1 MVIRV
6 TKNITPSR
14 PTRYFPHLRK
24 HLIGR
29 QNEMFSIVASHH
41 LGPQHAPSFLSR
53 TPTARNMSPHHV
65 QASSRL
71 QGWNFRHS
79 NRSSRRKNNPHTQSL
94 TLHRPNKCR
103 TKILSF
109 TFTAESIPTS
119 LRASIAR
126 ADSVQSSIADSIAK
140 ADGLILMNLS
150 PHIPLERFRLT
161 GLIRLSAWN
170 AVHWFSA
177 IALKQGN

>member
-1 MVIRV
+1 
-6 TKNITPSR
+6 
-14 PTRYFPHLRK
+14 
-24 HLIGR
+24 
-29 QNEMFSIVASHH
+29 MFSNEASHH
-41 LGPQHAPSFLSR
+41 LGPQRAPSFLSH
-53 TPTARNMSPHHV
+53 TPTARNMFPHHA

-71 QGWNFRHS
+71 QGWIHPRP
-79 NRSSRRKNNPHTQSL
+79 NRLSRLKTKSRLQSTTSSRPDKCHTQSS
-94 TLHRPNKCR
+94 P
-103 TKILSF
+103 F
-109 TFTAESIPTS
+109 TFTAESISTS

-126 ADSVQSSIADSIAK
+126 ADSVQSTIADSIAK

-150 PHIPLERFRLT
+150 PHIPLVRFRLT